1 MKQRELGRLKDV
13 RERGGWRRNG
23 EIRWAGIFVIQAE
36 RALTQWYISVRTW
49 QAKYNVHVPGYTL
62 QEPVENPG

>member
-23 EIRWAGIFVIQAE
+23 EIRWAGIFVIQA
-36 RALTQWYISVRTW
+36 W